1 MAAHPIPDTFT
12 AVTPYLI
19 VRDVDK
25 VLEFVSKAFGATEV
39 DVNRDDSGRVV
50 HADVTIGGAHIMMGQ
65 TDGTWP
71 ERLGSIH
78 LYLPDADAAY
88 QAALA
93 AGATSI
99 YEVTNQFYGDRSG
112 GVEDPSGIA
121 WWISTHVEDVP
132 PDEMERR
139 VRARKG

>member
-1 MAAHPIPDTFT
+1 MAATPIPETYT

-25 VLEFVSKAFGATEV
+25 VLEFVRKAFGATEV
-39 DVNRDDSGRVV
+39 DVHRDDSGRVM

-88 QAALA
+88 QAAIA

-139 VRARKG
+139 MRARKG

>member
-1 MAAHPIPDTFT
+1 MAATPIPDTFT

-25 VLEFVSKAFGATEV
+25 VLEFVRKAFGATEV
-39 DVNRDDSGRVV
+39 DVHRDGSGRVM

-139 VRARKG
+139 MRARTG

>member
-39 DVNRDDSGRVV
+39 DVNRDDSGRVM

>member
-139 VRARKG
+139 MRARKG

>member
-39 DVNRDDSGRVV
+39 DVNRDDSGRVM

-139 VRARKG
+139 MRARKG